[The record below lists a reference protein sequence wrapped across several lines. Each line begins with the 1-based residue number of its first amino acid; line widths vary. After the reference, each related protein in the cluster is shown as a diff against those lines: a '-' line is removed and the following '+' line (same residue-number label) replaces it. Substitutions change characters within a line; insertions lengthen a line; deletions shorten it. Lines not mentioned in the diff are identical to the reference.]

1 MRRAPGR
8 GSVRTQTTLVAAGVV
23 ALVLVISAVGL
34 TGLVR
39 HRLVDAER
47 VAARVRADDVVA
59 LARTGR
65 LPNPLAYPGEE
76 SGATQVLDSKGT
88 VIDAT
93 GNLED
98 EPALSELRPDVGDH
112 ESEIL
117 TDVPLEDDDRYVIVA
132 TTAEVSG
139 DNLTVLAAASLES
152 ADDTVETLWR
162 TFLWG
167 IPLLTL
173 LVAGTTRL
181 LVARALRP
189 VGAITDEVADIT
201 QADLHRRV
209 PQPASTDEI
218 ARLAS
223 TMNDML
229 ARLESSSTRQQRFV
243 ADASH
248 EMRSPLASS
257 RAVLEVAALHPGSVD
272 DLVAAIGDSLIDHQR
287 LETLVS
293 DLLMLARLDGSQTA
307 IRRVAT
313 DVEALTR
320 TVIERRI
327 EPAVEFAGVGP
338 AIVLADGPQLDR
350 VLTNLLDNAAR
361 HRRSRTAVAV
371 TAARPTVEITVD
383 DDGPG
388 IAEADRQRVFE
399 PFTRL
404 DAARTADQGTGLGLA
419 IVAEIVG
426 DLGGRVRVDDSP
438 LGGARLVVSLPSA

>member
-152 ADDTVETLWR
+152 ADATVAPED
-162 TFLWG
+162 
-167 IPLLTL
+167 LLTADTFPSADATVAPGDL
-173 LVAGTTRL
+173 LTADNFPSADASASAGDLLTPDSFPSGAASLSPDPGGTDIPGVDPTGTSDIDLGFILERWQAPLPVAVAGT
-181 LVARALRP
+181 
-189 VGAITDEVADIT
+189 
-201 QADLHRRV
+201 
-209 PQPASTDEI
+209 
-218 ARLAS
+218 
-223 TMNDML
+223 
-229 ARLESSSTRQQRFV
+229 
-243 ADASH
+243 
-248 EMRSPLASS
+248 
-257 RAVLEVAALHPGSVD
+257 
-272 DLVAAIGDSLIDHQR
+272 
-287 LETLVS
+287 
-293 DLLMLARLDGSQTA
+293 
-307 IRRVAT
+307 
-313 DVEALTR
+313 
-320 TVIERRI
+320 
-327 EPAVEFAGVGP
+327 
-338 AIVLADGPQLDR
+338 
-350 VLTNLLDNAAR
+350 
-361 HRRSRTAVAV
+361 VAV
-371 TAARPTVEITVD
+371 TTGATAGTVSVITAAGTAGAGGVGACNP
-383 DDGPG
+383 
-388 IAEADRQRVFE
+388 
-399 PFTRL
+399 
-404 DAARTADQGTGLGLA
+404 AA
-419 IVAEIVG
+419 
-426 DLGGRVRVDDSP
+426 
-438 LGGARLVVSLPSA
+438 